1 MQMGI
6 HGLRSVIVISLQFLP
21 IFGKG
26 FHITVILRFA
36 TFFFQDMIQT
46 NSSFQTF
53 VVTRRQIVLCQSID
67 GIGHGISIFRS
78 IHYLTI
84 GIDQPIYPTVLLIYE
99 CIDEITLRL
108 VGKFQIG
115 FISKCT
121 VCSRKAPQNPGI
133 QHPSS
138 GSIYHRSTIP

>member
-6 HGLRSVIVISLQFLP
+6 HGLGSIIVILVQLLP
-21 IFGKG
+21 IFGKR

-84 GIDQPIYPTVLLIYE
+84 RIDQPIYPTVLLINK
-99 CIDEITLRL
+99 CINKIALRL
-108 VGKFQIG
+108 VGKSQIG
-115 FISKCT
+115 FISKRT
-121 VCSRKAPQNPGI
+121 VCCRKAP
-133 QHPSS
+133 
-138 GSIYHRSTIP
+138 

>member
-6 HGLRSVIVISLQFLP
+6 HGLRSVIIILLQFFP

-53 VVTRRQIVLCQSID
+53 VVTRRQIVLC
-67 GIGHGISIFRS
+67 
-78 IHYLTI
+78 
-84 GIDQPIYPTVLLIYE
+84 
-99 CIDEITLRL
+99 
-108 VGKFQIG
+108 
-115 FISKCT
+115 
-121 VCSRKAPQNPGI
+121 
-133 QHPSS
+133 
-138 GSIYHRSTIP
+138 